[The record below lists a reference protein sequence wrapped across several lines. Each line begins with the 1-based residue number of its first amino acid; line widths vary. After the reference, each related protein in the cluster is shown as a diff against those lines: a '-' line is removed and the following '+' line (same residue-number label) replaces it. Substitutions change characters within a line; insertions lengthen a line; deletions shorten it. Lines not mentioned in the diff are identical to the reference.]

1 MAEAA
6 DKPTRVEIGFNGGQ
20 VIAARL
26 SPKQL
31 TELRGKLGKS
41 GWHDVTTEDGDVALD
56 LGQVVFVRGE
66 ASDHSVGFSGA

>member
-1 MAEAA
+1 M
-6 DKPTRVEIGFNGGQ
+6 
-20 VIAARL
+20 IAARL

-66 ASDHSVGFSGA
+66 ASDHSVGFSGG